1 MLENPHTYLVKTASK
16 KSKPSEKTTYFF
28 YHNDIRLV
36 TVNLLTAALALEGHT
51 VCAFGYCGVLLVSAY
66 SDGIQCAVVLGVHVV
81 LAACYIA
88 VN

>member
-1 MLENPHTYLVKTASK
+1 M
-16 KSKPSEKTTYFF
+16 
-28 YHNDIRLV
+28 
-36 TVNLLTAALALEGHT
+36 TVNCLLAATLALKGHT

-88 VN
+88 LDRRILSHFRILRNIYIIAQMHRDLFL